1 MNPLKGEIASGLA
14 LIIGLCTP
22 AHAQESR
29 RADTMRAI
37 RDRLPKYDEIRV
49 DVPKVSAPPVTEPA
63 AQTSDPVQPVAAGV
77 EPLAATTTEQK
88 QNGTPVELD
97 TMTITST
104 RLLEHKTV
112 VTLIPVPR
120 LQKDVNVDPFLT
132 GAARDEALIKK
143 HLSPLDYAVLNR
155 FYLPLLGQSIEV
167 RARQAEEALH
177 WTLQLNEFADQ
188 MSVMKAA
195 GTSEE
200 ELKKLKEEYYKLYMM
215 RPK

>member
-1 MNPLKGEIASGLA
+1 
-14 LIIGLCTP
+14 
-22 AHAQESR
+22 
-29 RADTMRAI
+29 MRAI

-63 AQTSDPVQPVAAGV
+63 AQTSDPVQPVATGV
-77 EPLAATTTEQK
+77 DPRPATTTEQK

-97 TMTITST
+97 PMTITST
-104 RLLEHKTV
+104 RLLERKTV

-132 GAARDEALIKK
+132 GAARDEALMKK

-155 FYLPLLGQSIEV
+155 FYLPLLGQSREA